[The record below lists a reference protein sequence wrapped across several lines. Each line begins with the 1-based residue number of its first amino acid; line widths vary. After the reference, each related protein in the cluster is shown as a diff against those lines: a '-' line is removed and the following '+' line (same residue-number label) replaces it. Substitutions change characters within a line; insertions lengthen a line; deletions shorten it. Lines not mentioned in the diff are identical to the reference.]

1 MALILLMGCA
11 SHAPLDFSSLLGP
24 NKARQLTPDQ
34 GSVIEMARSLL
45 GTPYRFGGTTPEG
58 FDCSGLI
65 NYVYRKAAGMTLPRN
80 SHRIARAG
88 RAVSVDEL
96 RPADILHFK
105 IERQRSLHV
114 VIYIGEGKFI
124 HAPKTGGKVS
134 VQKLNVN
141 YWTKRYRGA
150 RRVL

>member
-1 MALILLMGCA
+1 MAFIILIGCA
-11 SHAPLDFSSLLGP
+11 SRPPPDFSSLLSP
-24 NKARQLTPDQ
+24 NETRRLTPDQ

-45 GTPYRFGGTTPEG
+45 GTPYRFGGMTPEG

-65 NYVYRKAAGMTLPRN
+65 NYVYRKAAGLTLPRN

-88 RAVSVDEL
+88 RAVLVDEL

-114 VIYIGEGKFI
+114 VIYIGKGKFI

-134 VQKLNVN
+134 VQELNVN
-141 YWTKRYRGA
+141 YWIMRYRGA